1 MVCIYTAFFLYYT
14 APDKKEYMMLLLDTL
29 LNQYLK
35 ATMAASL
42 LMDRRVQINC
52 ASIIILFSVLLCNY
66 PGTGKS
72 YTIEGGSTEEARG
85 VIPRASED
93 IFDCIPSKHLY
104 CLCMKGSV
112 HWYLTPIV

>member
-52 ASIIILFSVLLCNY
+52 ASICFQCY
-66 PGTGKS
+66 F
-72 YTIEGGSTEEARG
+72 
-85 VIPRASED
+85 VITQGREKAIPLKEDPR
-93 IFDCIPSKHLY
+93 KKLV
-104 CLCMKGSV
+104 G
-112 HWYLTPIV
+112 